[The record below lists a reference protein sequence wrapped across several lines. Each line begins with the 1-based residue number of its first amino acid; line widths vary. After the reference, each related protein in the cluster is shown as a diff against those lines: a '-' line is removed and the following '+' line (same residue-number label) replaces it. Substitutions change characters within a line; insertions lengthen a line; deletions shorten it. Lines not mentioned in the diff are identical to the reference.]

1 MFSVLPPI
9 AKYHGGTFLIRTT
22 KKKPKAFKKATNR
35 NKSMKVNRK
44 KDFTPDP
51 MAVMKK
57 YRA

>member
-9 AKYHGGTFLIRTT
+9 AKYHGGSFLVRKTQ
-22 KKKPKAFKKATNR
+22 KKPKAFKKTTNR

-51 MAVMKK
+51 MAVI
-57 YRA
+57 